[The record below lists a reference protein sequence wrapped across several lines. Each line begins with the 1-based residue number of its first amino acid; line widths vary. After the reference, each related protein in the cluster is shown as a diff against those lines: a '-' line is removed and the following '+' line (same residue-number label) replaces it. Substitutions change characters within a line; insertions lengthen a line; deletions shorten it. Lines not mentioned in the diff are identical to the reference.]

1 MLMEE
6 IKKGEIIIYKAD
18 QSPELHF
25 EGESI

>member
-1 MLMEE
+1 MEE
-6 IKKGEIIIYKAD
+6 IKKGEIIIHKAD